1 MDTRP
6 LKKIKKDDFDV
17 PESPNKISKSNE
29 NKILTKKIADENST
43 NIIISLK
50 RNKSYT
56 NIDGNI

>member
-43 NIIISLK
+43 NNIISLK